1 MLESNVSVGDTC
13 KEIGVTRHGSENLDK
28 VQRHNAE
35 DLSRNRN
42 FELSPSFFETL
53 GEVEDRVQLLIERL
67 NYQRSENQAL
77 RLEIEQLKR
86 TLLVKEEALG
96 ISQKKLQEVNRST
109 SDQGNPL
116 DKTDVEN
123 KIDRLVKEIQSC
135 IDTLD

>member
-1 MLESNVSVGDTC
+1 MNT
-13 KEIGVTRHGSENLDK
+13 
-28 VQRHNAE
+28 
-35 DLSRNRN
+35 
-42 FELSPSFFETL
+42 FFETL
-53 GEVEDRVQLLIERL
+53 GAVEDRVQSLIERL

-86 TLLVKEEALG
+86 ALLVKEEALG
-96 ISQKKLQEVNRST
+96 ISQKKLQEANRSA
-109 SDQGNPL
+109 SDEGNPL